1 MPYTYLSFLYFFSR
15 NFQYADVN
23 AVLSEEELLTLQLA
37 VLVLIRLTIYSAIS
51 EHFSPVCFRLHYF
64 TAKEREAEI
73 NTTSCPR
80 KQCHGWNTIED
91 FLIVVQ
97 WPVQKHFLPFFG
109 MWGNYSLKQ
118 LWLLLQ
124 WNILTSETKLI
135 TNTPSC
141 PHCARSLS
149 NADFRELKDWIFPT
163 ALTDGCW
170 QKVFKPHFFSSSQ

>member
-1 MPYTYLSFLYFFSR
+1 MQCCLRKKCIATSSACFVTINNIFSYFRTLFSSMIQITLFHR
-15 NFQYADVN
+15 QGNWGRAKHIILLWKTVPWMKQYWRLN
-23 AVLSEEELLTLQLA
+23 CSAVTCPETLP
-37 VLVLIRLTIYSAIS
+37 
-51 EHFSPVCFRLHYF
+51 H
-64 TAKEREAEI
+64 
-73 NTTSCPR
+73 
-80 KQCHGWNTIED
+80 
-91 FLIVVQ
+91 
-97 WPVQKHFLPFFG
+97 FG

-141 PHCARSLS
+141 PYYVRSLS
-149 NADFRELKDWIFPT
+149 NADFRELKDWVFPI